1 MNEEK
6 LNELRTRIDQLDQR
20 LLELISERAACASE
34 VGQIKKAAGNENCQF
49 YRPDREAQV
58 LRKIAQNNP
67 GPLSNDEAVRLFR
80 ELMSACLALEQQMTI
95 AFLGPAGTYTE
106 EAALKHFGGSVQTM
120 PLASIGDV
128 FRQVDAGNAS
138 YGVVPVENS
147 TEGVVTHTL
156 DNFMRTK
163 VKIVGEVELPIHH
176 HLMSKQTD
184 IKSIKTLCSHQQ
196 SLAQCRNWI
205 EQNLPE
211 VEKNPA
217 SSNAQA
223 AMMAAKQ
230 DQHAAIASR
239 AAAHEYGLNI
249 LASNIEDMP
258 NNSTRFLIVGKANV
272 GPSGSDKTSLLVSA
286 LNESGS
292 LHKLLAP
299 FAKHKVSMT
308 RIESRPSQN
317 TNWDYVFFF
326 DLEGHIQDPPLA
338 KALTELQSVATMV
351 SVLGSYPKAV
361 V

>member
-1 MNEEK
+1 MNEDK

-34 VGQIKKAAGNENCQF
+34 VGKIKKAANNENCQF
-49 YRPDREAQV
+49 YRPEREAQV
-58 LRKIAQNNP
+58 LRKIAENNP

-80 ELMSACLALEQQMTI
+80 ELMSACLAVEKKMNI
-95 AFLGPAGTYTE
+95 AFLGPAGTYTQ

-120 PLASIGDV
+120 PVASIGEV

-156 DNFMRTK
+156 DNFMRSK
-163 VKIVGEVELPIHH
+163 VQIVGEVELPIHH
-176 HLMSKQTD
+176 HLMSKETD
-184 IKSIKTLCSHQQ
+184 IKNIKTLYSHQQ

-205 EQNLPE
+205 DQNLCE
-211 VEKNPA
+211 VEKNSV

-223 AMMAAKQ
+223 ALMASEQ
-230 DQHAAIASR
+230 PQVAAIASY
-239 AAAHEYGLNI
+239 AAAQQYGLNI
-249 LASNIEDMP
+249 LASNIEDML
-258 NNSTRFLIVGKANV
+258 NNSTRFLIVGKASV
-272 GPSGSDKTSLLVSA
+272 GASGEDKTSLLVSA

-299 FAKHKVSMT
+299 FAKHEVSMT
-308 RIESRPSQN
+308 RIESRPSLN
-317 TNWDYVFFF
+317 TNWEYVFFF
-326 DLEGHIQDPPLA
+326 DLEGHIDDAPLA
-338 KALTELQSVATMV
+338 KALDELRDVATMV